1 MKIHGFITKFILVSC
16 YCFLVTGFLGCA
28 AVTEGVK
35 GVLGVST
42 RALEVGRK
50 DALKETFA
58 YNLEA
63 CYDKLKVDL
72 VERGCYIY
80 ALDPKQ
86 KMIAAYVSNKDTTP
100 VGVFFTRVDDSHT
113 QVEVSSP
120 SVWAK
125 EFMLKR
131 VSSIL
136 TGKGDPDAQQQ
147 KEVEMQVIEKTGNV
161 PLESNISAHD
171 REERS

>member
-1 MKIHGFITKFILVSC
+1 MKFSKRIFAVIGFLS
-16 YCFLVTGFLGCA
+16 LVTGFLGCA

-35 GVLGVST
+35 GVLGSST

-50 DALKETFA
+50 NALKETFA
-58 YNLEA
+58 YNLDV
-63 CYDKLKVDL
+63 CYDKLKMGL
-72 VERGCYIY
+72 LKRGCYIY
-80 ALDPKQ
+80 ALDPQQ
-86 KMIAAYVSNKDTTP
+86 KMIAVYVSRTDTTP
-100 VGVFFTRVDDSHT
+100 VGVFFTKVDDNNT

-136 TGKGDPDAQQQ
+136 TGKSDPDAQQQ
-147 KEVEMQVIEKTGNV
+147 REVEMQIIEKQENV
-161 PLESNISAHD
+161 PLESNTSARD
-171 REERS
+171 RAERS